1 MFNINAEFFLNKSVN
16 DFVAVS
22 SAFLHRFSCFRSRHR
37 RAQMWRVHRMAFI
50 TFGQKIRSR
59 NFLKIYKNGKNCG
72 LLNATFISKKL
83 IQFSIKEEKEQTSL
97 SNFAASNNSWNCA
110 VFTAGLWN

>member
-1 MFNINAEFFLNKSVN
+1 MILLQFPQPSYIALVVSDHVIGEHKCGECIGWHLLRLDKK
-16 DFVAVS
+16 FVPE
-22 SAFLHRFSCFRSRHR
+22 
-37 RAQMWRVHRMAFI
+37 I
-50 TFGQKIRSR
+50 
-59 NFLKIYKNGKNCG
+59 FLKFIYKNGKNCG

>member
-1 MFNINAEFFLNKSVN
+1 
-16 DFVAVS
+16 
-22 SAFLHRFSCFRSRHR
+22 
-37 RAQMWRVHRMAFI
+37 MAFI

-83 IQFSIKEEKEQTSL
+83 IQFSIKEEQEQTSL